1 MSVFS
6 LRPFAGVIAVS
17 LAGLAM
23 TTGLQAEDKPEDKIR
38 FTVTGPDSDALKSD
52 LRAASAVLAAR
63 REDRSS
69 AEDLFAAAQGEYG
82 PLLNTLY
89 GLGYYA
95 PVIHVL
101 IDGREAAN
109 IPPLDAPAQV
119 GRIEVTVDPGPKFKF
134 SQTRVAPLAPQTEL
148 PEDFAPGKT
157 AASGVVREA
166 VQTGV
171 DGWRDVGHAK
181 AEVADQNVV
190 ADHRSNTLAADIGLK
205 PGPKL
210 RFGKL
215 IVKGN
220 ERMRER
226 RIHKIAGLPEGEVY
240 DPEDLRRSAERLRRS
255 GVFKSVSLTE
265 AEGIRSPDYLDITAT
280 LVEDKLRRYSIGAEL
295 ASFEGLNLTG
305 YWLHRNLLG
314 GGERLKIDGEIA
326 NIGAQSS
333 GIDYT
338 LGVTVDRPA
347 TLTPDTTLSF
357 STEFGHLD
365 EEDFNADIMT
375 LGTSFSHYFSEEL
388 TAKAGLE
395 YSYAKISD
403 SISEYTYKHIAFPIG
418 VTWDKRDDKL
428 DAHKGFFVNA
438 ELRPFLGFG
447 ITDSGA
453 QIKADGR
460 TYVTFGEERPVTL
473 AGRAQFGMVT
483 GSDLLA
489 TPRDYLF
496 YSGGGGTVRGQPY
509 QSLGVDDVSI
519 YGDKIGGMAFAALSG
534 EVRARVTQTIGLV
547 AFADAGYVGATEFG
561 GANGEWHAGAGLGLR
576 YATGF
581 GPIRFDV
588 ATPIKGSVDT
598 GDGVQIYVGI
608 GQAF

>member
-1 MSVFS
+1 MSVHF
-6 LRPFAGVIAVS
+6 LRPFTRLMATS
-17 LAGLAM
+17 LAGLALA
-23 TTGLQAEDKPEDKIR
+23 TSVQAEDGIKDRIK
-38 FTVTGPDSDALKSD
+38 FNVTGPNAEALQDD
-52 LRAASAVLAAR
+52 LRASSAVLTAR
-63 REDRSS
+63 REDRLG

-109 IPPLDAPAQV
+109 IPPLDVPA
-119 GRIEVTVDPGPKFKF
+119 RIGSVDVTVDPGPKFKF
-134 SQTRVAPLAPQTEL
+134 SKTRVAPITPQTTL

-166 VQTGV
+166 VQTGIE
-171 DGWRDVGHAK
+171 GWRDAGHAK
-181 AEVADQNVV
+181 ADVADQNVV

-205 PGPKL
+205 PGPRL

-215 IVKGN
+215 IVTGN

-240 DPEDLRRSAERLRRS
+240 SPEELRRSAERLRRS

-265 AEGIRSPDYLDITAT
+265 AEQVRSPDYLDITAT
-280 LVEDKLRRYSIGAEL
+280 LVEEKLRRYSIGAEL

-314 GGERLKIDGEIA
+314 GGERLKVDAGIA

-333 GIDYT
+333 GMDYT
-338 LGVTVDRPA
+338 IGVTLDRPA
-347 TLTPDTTLSF
+347 TLTADTTLSF
-357 STEFGHLD
+357 STEFAHLD
-365 EEDFNADIMT
+365 EEDYTAEIMT
-375 LGTSFSHYFSEEL
+375 LGTSFSHYFSETL

-428 DAHKGFFVNA
+428 DTKKGFFVDA
-438 ELRPFLGFG
+438 QLRPFLGFG

-453 QIKADGR
+453 QLKLDSRA
-460 TYVTFGEERPVTL
+460 YVTFGETRPVTL
-473 AGRAQFGMVT
+473 AGRAQLGMVA

-509 QSLGVDDVSI
+509 QSLGVDDASI

-534 EVRARVTQTIGLV
+534 EVRARVTQSIGV
-547 AFADAGYVGATEFG
+547 VGFFDAGYVGASDFG
-561 GANGEWHAGAGLGLR
+561 DGDWQAGAGLGLR

-581 GPIRFDV
+581 GPIRLDV
-588 ATPIKGSVDT
+588 AAPVKGSVDT